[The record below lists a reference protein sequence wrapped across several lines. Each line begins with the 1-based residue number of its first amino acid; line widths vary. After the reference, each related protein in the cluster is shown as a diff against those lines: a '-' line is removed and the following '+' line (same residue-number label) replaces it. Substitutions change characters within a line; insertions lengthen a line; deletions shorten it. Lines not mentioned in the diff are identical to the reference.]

1 MTMVPDRLVRLALRA
16 FGRLPRR
23 VRRSMVRAGTPSYYV
38 GAIGAVVSEGE
49 LLLVQ
54 QTYRKGLGLPGG
66 LLDRGE
72 SPEAAVV
79 REIYEEAG
87 LAVVTVGKPA
97 VVVEPALRRVD
108 VCFRCEPAP
117 GVDRSSARA
126 SSPEIRE
133 TRWVPLAEL
142 DGLQPEA
149 ARGLQELGFDLPKG
163 AGLSR
168 PLRRTPP

>member
-1 MTMVPDRLVRLALRA
+1 MSVRDGFVRFALRA
-16 FGRLPRR
+16 FSRLPRR
-23 VRRSMVRAGTPSYYV
+23 ARRGVVRIGTPSYYV
-38 GAIGAVVSEGE
+38 GAIGAVVADGD

-54 QTYRKGLGLPGG
+54 QTYRTGLGLPGG

-79 REIYEEAG
+79 REIYEETG
-87 LAVVTVGKPA
+87 LAVVVVGKPA

-117 GVDRSSARA
+117 GVEPSSARA

-133 TRWVPLAEL
+133 ARWVPLTEL

-149 ARGLQELGFDLPKG
+149 ARGLLELGFDLPKG
-163 AGLSR
+163 AGLNR
-168 PLRRTPP
+168 PLRRTRP